1 MSRINI
7 SSGAPWE
14 AKIGYSRAVRKR
26 NMIFV
31 SGTVAVDE
39 NGKPIGGDS
48 PKEQARYILDK
59 IGKTLEQ
66 VGAQLSDIVR
76 TRIYVTDIKRWQEV
90 GEAHADFLGHI
101 APATSMVQVSALIRP
116 EYLVEIE
123 AEAMVIGE

>member
-1 MSRINI
+1 MSRTNI

-14 AKIGYSRAVRKR
+14 SKIGYSRAVRHG

-31 SGTVAVDE
+31 SGTVAVDDK
-39 NGKPIGGDS
+39 GKVVGGDS
-48 PKEQARYILDK
+48 AKEQARFILDK

-76 TRIYVTDIKRWQEV
+76 TRIYVTDISRWQEV
-90 GEAHADFLGHI
+90 GDAHAAFLGHI
-101 APATSMVQVSALIRP
+101 KPATSMVQVSALIRP

-123 AEAMVIGE
+123 AEAMVMHE